1 MAKDVVHIYNGMLL
15 GHKKEWNNAIYS
27 NMDGP
32 RDVYTKWCKSYR
44 ERQISLM
51 SLLVASKKSHTD
63 KLIFKTEIDTHL
75 ENELIVTGG
84 RGRGGRIDWELEV
97 EQKSLRF
104 CKCLLKLGYRHLT
117 CSSDLCF
124 LISF

>member
-1 MAKDVVHIYNGMLL
+1 
-15 GHKKEWNNAIYS
+15 
-27 NMDGP
+27 
-32 RDVYTKWCKSYR
+32 
-44 ERQISLM
+44 M

-104 CKCLLKLGYRHLT
+104 CKCLLKLPGP
-117 CSSDLCF
+117 
-124 LISF
+124 